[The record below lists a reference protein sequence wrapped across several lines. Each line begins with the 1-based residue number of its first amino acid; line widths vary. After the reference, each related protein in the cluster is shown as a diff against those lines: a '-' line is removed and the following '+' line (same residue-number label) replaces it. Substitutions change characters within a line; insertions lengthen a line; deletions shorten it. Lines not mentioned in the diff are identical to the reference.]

1 MGKEQPAGY
10 YDQAYK
16 KSVEYQK
23 HWSQSR
29 YLKVWERMV
38 QRFEPNK
45 TITDLGCGVG
55 QTFGFLKSK
64 GFDEY
69 FGIDFSEQ
77 AIEMAKKS
85 YPNEVPMRFRCA
97 DIFEYLNR
105 YKKDHE
111 EFYPPSEQQIFCSE
125 TLEHI
130 EKDVELLDLLRSK
143 FPGSRIAISVPTFDD
158 PGHVRHFKSTAEVK
172 MRYCPFIKVD
182 DVSQIGPWIILQ
194 GVLTQKQ

>member
-1 MGKEQPAGY
+1 MGKEQPAAY
-10 YDQAYK
+10 YDAAYK
-16 KSVEYQK
+16 KATEYKK
-23 HWSQSR
+23 HWSESR

-38 QRFEPNK
+38 QRFDNNK
-45 TITDLGCGVG
+45 SITDLGCGVG

-77 AIEMAKKS
+77 AIDMAKKS
-85 YPNEVPMRFRCA
+85 YPTEVPMRFRCA
-97 DIFEYLNR
+97 DIFEYLKR
-105 YKKDHE
+105 YNKSLE
-111 EFYPPSEQQIFCSE
+111 EVYPPSEQQFFCSE

-158 PGHVRHFKSTAEVK
+158 PGHVRHFKSPAEVK
-172 MRYCPFIKVD
+172 ARYSPYIKAED
-182 DVSQIGPWIILQ
+182 LSQIGPWIILQ
-194 GVLTQKQ
+194 GRLLD